1 MNLNILIFYI
11 FNLGIIIFDHKINKK
26 EEKHYG
32 MDITQ

>member
-11 FNLGIIIFDHKINKK
+11 FYFGIRFFDYKINKK